1 MRGIDMKKI
10 AIASALAISLAA
22 CSPAAQQSL
31 VNIVNDVQIATQTAC
46 KFVPTATT
54 IADIIA
60 AGSATVP
67 SQIANV
73 ICAAV
78 NGATPTPTL
87 GAGPMRVLID
97 GKTIQVTGYFTK

>member
-1 MRGIDMKKI
+1 MKKI
-10 AIASALAISLAA
+10 LIVPALALALSA
-22 CSPAAQQSL
+22 CSPTAQQNL

-54 IADIIA
+54 IADIIS

-78 NGATPTPTL
+78 TGSTPTPTP